1 MKRVLVIGCSGSG
14 KSYFSRALNEKLGLP
29 IVHLDM
35 LNWNADGTTVER
47 EVFDARLGDALKQDE
62 WIIDGNYLRTMER
75 RIERCDT
82 IFFLDFP
89 TEVCLGGVRERMGKP
104 RPDMPF
110 EPPDADDPEFVEF
123 IKNYNTD
130 SRPTVVGMLEKYADR
145 EIVVFRSR
153 ADANEYLAN
162 L

>member
-1 MKRVLVIGCSGSG
+1 MKRILVIGCPGSG
-14 KSYFSRALNEKLGLP
+14 KSYFSRALGEKLGLP

-35 LNWNADGTTVER
+35 LNWNADGTNVER
-47 EVFDARLGDALKQDE
+47 SVFDARLDDALEHDE
-62 WIIDGNYLRTMER
+62 WIIDGNYSRTMER

-89 TEVCLGGVRERMGKP
+89 TEVCLGGVHERMGKP

-110 EPPDADDPEFVEF
+110 EPPDAEDEEFVEF
-123 IKNYNTD
+123 IKNYNIH
-130 SRPTVVGMLEKYADR
+130 SRPTVVELLGKYADR
-145 EIVVFRSR
+145 EIVVFHSR
-153 ADANEYLAN
+153 EDANEYLAN